1 MHRLGDYRGHISI
14 AYQET
19 RPGAVNTLGG
29 GPWLFS
35 AGRPAM
41 AEPEHGGMMG
51 RPSPEPG
58 PAVAA
63 WAVCACRV
71 ADRRRSIPDR
81 RRPEPPADKQR
92 QHQRQR
98 AKQTRPPTHAQGRQQ
113 TASTASQAEARHR
126 PASAASTSRAPAKQ
140 TRPPAKIPNARD
152 FSSPPLIAIYPLLYP
167 PPARRR
173 VLPAQTRTFAGSRA
187 QKLIRCDA
195 FFSFPAGP
203 GEKMEGGSKNMER
216 ARGRGRA
223 REKERG
229 RA

>member
-29 GPWLFS
+29 GPWPFS

-41 AEPEHGGMMG
+41 AEPGRGGMMG

-98 AKQTRPPTHAQGRQQ
+98 AKQTRPPMRKAGSGPPAPPAMQRPG
-113 TASTASQAEARHR
+113 TASQRRQHQQSAS
-126 PASAASTSRAPAKQ
+126 PANAPAREDTKCARLLL
-140 TRPPAKIPNARD
+140 TAIDSNTPPPIPSPSPAAGPPGADEDLCGFESAKID
-152 FSSPPLIAIYPLLYP
+152 
-167 PPARRR
+167 
-173 VLPAQTRTFAGSRA
+173 
-187 QKLIRCDA
+187 
-195 FFSFPAGP
+195 
-203 GEKMEGGSKNMER
+203 
-216 ARGRGRA
+216 
-223 REKERG
+223 
-229 RA
+229 

>member
-1 MHRLGDYRGHISI
+1 MHRLGDYRGHNSI

-29 GPWLFS
+29 GPWPFS

-41 AEPEHGGMMG
+41 AEPGRGGMMG
-51 RPSPEPG
+51 RPSPEPE

-126 PASAASTSRAPAKQ
+126 HASAASTSRAPAKQ

-152 FSSPPLIAIYPLLYP
+152 FSSPPLIAIHPLLYP
-167 PPARRR
+167 PPG
-173 VLPAQTRTFAGSRA
+173 PA
-187 QKLIRCDA
+187 
-195 FFSFPAGP
+195 AGP
-203 GEKMEGGSKNMER
+203 PGADEDLCGFESAKID
-216 ARGRGRA
+216 
-223 REKERG
+223 
-229 RA
+229 